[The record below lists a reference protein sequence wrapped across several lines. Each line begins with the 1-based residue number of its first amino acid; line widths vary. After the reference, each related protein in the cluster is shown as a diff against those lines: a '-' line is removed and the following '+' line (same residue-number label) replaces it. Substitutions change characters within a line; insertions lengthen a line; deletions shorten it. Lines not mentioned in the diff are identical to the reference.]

1 MGTSSESCKL
11 QDEQYQYYKNLD
23 DEKKYFLV
31 LMLGDFQDAMI
42 IPEEVVR
49 RFKGEIP
56 GEIKL
61 ETRNG
66 YSHTIV
72 VAKNQEKRVLTVG
85 WRQFVENYDLQM
97 DDSLIF
103 RYKGNSQFT
112 VMIFD
117 SLGREKALSVVLAP
131 FLPQVQDKRN
141 EAHEIGYSQKMD
153 VPRERRKSRTEYHYT
168 NLDDEKKY
176 FMVLMMDDFQHEMVI
191 PKEFVQRFKG
201 EFPREM
207 ILETQNRRSYVIKV
221 AENNGKPVLTVGWGK
236 FVETFGLQMGD
247 TSVFRYNG
255 NSQFNVIIFDELGCE
270 KASSVFVDPFPPPMQ
285 KRCTSATDT
294 VKSSRFH
301 HEAIQTQPFSIGK
314 GMPMESPHSQMEIDK
329 PCQDNNTVISISSG
343 ESSALSPA
351 RDPVSEEEYGVREV
365 SGSNCIVRKKD
376 RLFSCQK
383 EQLKDGY
390 MTVHKTK
397 LTSAQKKVVK
407 QKVQSIHSEI
417 PIFVAAMRK
426 YNVAINFLLAF
437 PRHYAKEY
445 LGEEPH
451 MYLQCMGRKWDVWF
465 SEHNGC
471 KNLRRGFK
479 QFVEDHKLKIGDICL
494 FKLLSIQSRT
504 MEVYIIPANDANYQA
519 GLQNDGD
526 REAAFQGGAP
536 THHAHGVKTEAMEED
551 VVAPDGS

>member
-85 WRQFVENYDLQM
+85 WRQF
-97 DDSLIF
+97 
-103 RYKGNSQFT
+103 FT

-153 VPRERRKSRTEYHYT
+153 VPRERRESRTEYHYT

-176 FMVLMMDDFQHEMVI
+176 FMVLMMDDLQHEMVI
-191 PKEFVQRFKG
+191 PKEYVQRFKG

-221 AENNGKPVLTVGWGK
+221 AENNGKSVLTVGWGK
-236 FVETFGLQMGD
+236 FVETFGLHMGD
-247 TSVFRYNG
+247 TLVFRYNG

-285 KRCTSATDT
+285 KRCTSTTDT
-294 VKSSRFH
+294 VKSSHFH

-314 GMPMESPHSQMEIDK
+314 GMPMESPRSQMEIDK
-329 PCQDNNTVISISSG
+329 PCQDNNTVI
-343 ESSALSPA
+343 
-351 RDPVSEEEYGVREV
+351 RDHVSSEEEYGVHEV
-365 SGSNCIVRKKD
+365 SGSNCIVRKD

-407 QKVQSIHSEI
+407 QKVQSIHSEN
-417 PIFVAAMRK
+417 PIFVAVMRK
-426 YNVAINFLLAF
+426 YNVASEFFLIF
-437 PRHYAKEY
+437 SKYYAKKY
-445 LGEEPH
+445 LGEERH
-451 MYLQCMGRKWDVWF
+451 MYLQLQGKKWEVQFRENSCGKRLGSGW
-465 SEHNGC
+465 
-471 KNLRRGFK
+471 K
-479 QFVEDHKLKIGDICL
+479 QFVKDNKLKTGDICL
-494 FKLLSIQSRT
+494 FELLSNERT
-504 MEVYIIPANDANYQA
+504 MKVHIIHANDANYQA
-519 GLQNDGD
+519 DPQNDAD
-526 REAAFQGGAP
+526 RGGAP
-536 THHAHGVKTEAMEED
+536 THHTDGARD
-551 VVAPDGS
+551 PDTSFASHR